1 MLAGAA
7 LLSVLMG
14 EYIEA
19 IAIVLAILISV
30 ITGFVVEMRAA
41 QSVDALQEMVLTTV
55 DVLRDGEVKEVDS
68 NKLVPGDVMLLKEGD
83 AIAAD
88 GRVIESNNFVA
99 IESALT
105 GESEAVDKEE
115 DSVFEEE
122 VPLGDREN
130 MVFSGTA
137 STRGNAKAIVTGIG
151 MDTEVG
157 NVSKMLEGKED
168 DGTPLDREISR
179 LGKVLITIAVVAAV
193 AVIVVGFMTGQELE
207 SLIQMAV
214 ILAVAAIPEAL
225 PAVQTITLAR
235 GMEIMA
241 GHEALVKT
249 LPAVETLGST
259 SVIATDKTGTLTEN
273 QMLASKVIR
282 KEDQEYEI
290 SGEGYD
296 PEGEIKYN
304 GEKLSLPDFSGTSDF
319 EDAKD
324 HEAFLRLVVAGILS
338 LRNGRNYFISF

>member
-1 MLAGAA
+1 
-7 LLSVLMG
+7 
-14 EYIEA
+14 
-19 IAIVLAILISV
+19 
-30 ITGFVVEMRAA
+30 
-41 QSVDALQEMVLTTV
+41 
-55 DVLRDGEVKEVDS
+55 
-68 NKLVPGDVMLLKEGD
+68 
-83 AIAAD
+83 
-88 GRVIESNNFVA
+88 
-99 IESALT
+99 
-105 GESEAVDKEE
+105 
-115 DSVFEEE
+115 
-122 VPLGDREN
+122 
-130 MVFSGTA
+130 
-137 STRGNAKAIVTGIG
+137 

-214 ILAVAAIPEAL
+214 ILAVAAISEAL

-273 QMLASKVIR
+273 QMLVSKVIL

-338 LRNGRNYFISF
+338 SRDGSSERIFRYDSDK